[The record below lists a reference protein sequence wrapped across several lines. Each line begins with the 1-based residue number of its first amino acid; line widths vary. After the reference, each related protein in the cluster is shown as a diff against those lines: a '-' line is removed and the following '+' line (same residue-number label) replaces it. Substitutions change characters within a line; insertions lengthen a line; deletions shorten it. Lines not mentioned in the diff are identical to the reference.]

1 MHVEVLVVLVAVLG
15 LSVAALSSRIDRLPV
30 SEPLLAVVVGVL
42 AGPQVLG
49 WVVLPE
55 LGGGSHELR
64 EVAVVLLAVSMMAI
78 ALRYPMADVRRRARS
93 VGLLL
98 GVLMPVMALA
108 SAGVAW
114 AVLGPAAGL
123 GAGAAL
129 LLGVAVCPTDPVL
142 SSSVVTGG
150 PAERDIAERT
160 RQLLSLESGAN
171 DGLAL
176 PLVVVAVA
184 VAGPLAAGE
193 ASVEVLRSVVGGLV
207 LGGAAGWGA
216 GRAVRLGEEH
226 EDTSPA
232 PAVVF
237 TLVLALGVLASARLL
252 EVGAVLAVFVAGLA
266 LNATWSRDDRVR
278 ALTVDEA
285 LNKYAVLPVFV
296 LLGVVLPWSAW
307 AETDWWALV
316 LLVVG
321 VLLLRRLPWLLALSP
336 VLRLPRRDALFLG
349 WFGPIGVSALYY
361 LVEVGERV
369 PGSALVVTSGA
380 AVVLGST
387 LVHGLTGSPGRAAYA
402 RSGGT

>member
-1 MHVEVLVVLVAVLG
+1 MHVEVVVVVVAVLG
-15 LSVAALSSRIDRLPV
+15 LGVAALSSSIDRLPV
-30 SEPLLAVVVGVL
+30 SEPLLAVVAGVL
-42 AGPQVLG
+42 VGPQVLG
-49 WVVLPE
+49 WAVLPA
-55 LGGGSHELR
+55 LGAGSHELR

-78 ALRYPMADVRRRARS
+78 ALRYPIADVRRRAGP

-150 PAERDIAERT
+150 PAERDVDERT

-184 VAGPLAAGE
+184 VAGPLTGGE
-193 ASVEVLRSVVGGLV
+193 AGLEVLRGV
-207 LGGAAGWGA
+207 LGALALGAAAGWGA
-216 GRAVRLGEEH
+216 GRAVRLGEQH
-226 EDTSPA
+226 RDTCPA
-232 PAVVF
+232 QAVLF
-237 TLVLALGVLASARLL
+237 TLVLALGVLSAARLL
-252 EVGAVLAVFVAGLA
+252 DVGAVLAVFVAGLV
-266 LNATWSRDDRVR
+266 LNATWTSDDRVR
-278 ALTVDEA
+278 ALTIDEA

-296 LLGVVLPWSAW
+296 LLGVALPWSAW
-307 AETDWWALV
+307 AETGWALV

-336 VLRLPRRDALFLG
+336 ALRLARRDALFLG
-349 WFGPIGVSALYY
+349 WFGPIGVSAIYY
-361 LVEVGERV
+361 LLEVGERV
-369 PGSALVVTSGA
+369 PGSELVVTAGT
-380 AVVLGST
+380 AVVVGST

-402 RSGGT
+402 RVKRG

>member
-1 MHVEVLVVLVAVLG
+1 MHVEVVVVVVAVLG
-15 LSVAALSSRIDRLPV
+15 LGVAALSSSLDRLPV
-30 SEPLLAVVVGVL
+30 SEPLLAVVAGVL
-42 AGPQVLG
+42 VGPQVLG

-55 LGGGSHELR
+55 LGAGPHELR

-78 ALRYPMADVRRRARS
+78 ALRYPIGDVRRRAGS

-114 AVLGPAAGL
+114 AVLGPTAGL
-123 GAGAAL
+123 GAAAAL

-184 VAGPLAAGE
+184 VAGPLTGGE
-193 ASVEVLRSVVGGLV
+193 AGLEVLRSVLGALV
-207 LGGAAGWGA
+207 LGVAAGWGA
-216 GRAVRLGEEH
+216 GRAVRLGEQH
-226 EDTSPA
+226 SDTSPA
-232 PAVVF
+232 QAVLF
-237 TLVLALGVLASARLL
+237 TLVLALGVLSAAHLL
-252 EVGAVLAVFVAGLA
+252 DVGAVLAVFVAGLA
-266 LNATWSRDDRVR
+266 LNATWTSDDRVR
-278 ALTVDEA
+278 ALTIDEA

-296 LLGVVLPWSAW
+296 LLGVALPWSAW
-307 AETDWWALV
+307 AETGWALV

-336 VLRLPRRDALFLG
+336 ALRLARRDALFLG
-349 WFGPIGVSALYY
+349 WFGPIGVSAIYY
-361 LVEVGERV
+361 LLEVGERV
-369 PGSALVVTSGA
+369 PGSELVVTAGT
-380 AVVLGST
+380 AVVVGST

-402 RSGGT
+402 RAEGG

>member
-1 MHVEVLVVLVAVLG
+1 MHVEVVVVVVAVLG
-15 LSVAALSSRIDRLPV
+15 LGVAALSSSIDRLPV
-30 SEPLLAVVVGVL
+30 SEPLLAVVAGVL
-42 AGPQVLG
+42 VGPQVLG

-78 ALRYPMADVRRRARS
+78 ALRYPIADVRRRAGS

-108 SAGVAW
+108 SAGVVW
-114 AVLGPAAGL
+114 AVLGPTAGL
-123 GAGAAL
+123 GAAAAL

-150 PAERDIAERT
+150 PAERDIAERA
-160 RQLLSLESGAN
+160 RQLLSLESGSN

-184 VAGPLAAGE
+184 LAGPLTGGE
-193 ASVEVLRSVVGGLV
+193 AGLEVLRSV
-207 LGGAAGWGA
+207 LGALALGAAAGWGA
-216 GRAVRLGEEH
+216 GRAVRLGEQRR
-226 EDTSPA
+226 DTSPA
-232 PAVVF
+232 PAVLF
-237 TLVLALGVLASARLL
+237 TLVLALGVLSAAHLL
-252 EVGAVLAVFVAGLA
+252 DVGAVLAVFVTGLA
-266 LNATWSRDDRVR
+266 LNATWTSDDRVR
-278 ALTVDEA
+278 ALTIDEA

-296 LLGVVLPWSAW
+296 LLGVALPWSAW
-307 AETDWWALV
+307 AETGWALV

-336 VLRLPRRDALFLG
+336 ALQLARRDALFLG
-349 WFGPIGVSALYY
+349 WFGPIGVSAIYY
-361 LVEVGERV
+361 LLEVGERV
-369 PGSALVVTSGA
+369 PGSDLVVTAGT
-380 AVVLGST
+380 AVVVGST

-402 RSGGT
+402 RAERG